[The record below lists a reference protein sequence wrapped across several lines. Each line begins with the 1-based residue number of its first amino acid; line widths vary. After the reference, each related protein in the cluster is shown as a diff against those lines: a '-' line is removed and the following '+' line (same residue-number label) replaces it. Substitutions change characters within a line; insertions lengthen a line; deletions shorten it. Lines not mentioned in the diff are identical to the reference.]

1 MLASLPFNFIGSTH
15 VSTSFASVCAFKFPK
30 FSPQNYFITTDM
42 GYGFSIPLPTMQL
55 NITCFL
61 KLPTTTLL
69 FLHYEARSVLYLFI
83 LNLQHANMAG
93 SNFSIHPPYARSLLR
108 ATSGIITSSMD
119 HKLYGLRCISGI
131 LKNQRDPSML
141 EDLDWHIDLKILQA
155 IHWLIVTTGRYLEDK
170 IRVFLSLFCILL
182 KPPV

>member
-1 MLASLPFNFIGSTH
+1 
-15 VSTSFASVCAFKFPK
+15 
-30 FSPQNYFITTDM
+30 
-42 GYGFSIPLPTMQL
+42 
-55 NITCFL
+55 
-61 KLPTTTLL
+61 
-69 FLHYEARSVLYLFI
+69 
-83 LNLQHANMAG
+83 MAG

-155 IHWLIVTTGRYLEDK
+155 IHWLIVSTGRYLEDK
-170 IRVFLSLFCILL
+170 IRVFLSLLCILL